1 MTTYCIDENK
11 NLVNTLA
18 LSKRE
23 FTFNIQITSP
33 IKENTDTWSFPIEY
47 DMNIIS
53 FLELYKDNIL
63 AVNISGTLIY
73 DSGESSFPAYLTYSS
88 SSSSTA
94 IIANISFNGYEG
106 NISCL
111 INSILPLVVISLTTS
126 ITTPT
131 WVQGETYTL
140 VITFYVAS

>member
-33 IKENTDTWSFPIEY
+33 VKEDTDVWSFPIEY

-53 FLELYKDNIL
+53 FLKLYKDNIL

-73 DSGESSFPAYLTYSS
+73 DSDASSFPAYLTYSS
-88 SSSSTA
+88 SSSSA
-94 IIANISFNGYEG
+94 VIIANISFNGYEG
-106 NISCL
+106 NINCL

-126 ITTPT
+126 TTTPT